1 MALNAA
7 LVGRSYPPTAPYLV
21 GREKVREF
29 ATAVGDTNP
38 ACFDVAAAQALGY
51 ADIVAPPTFAF
62 VVAYAGS
69 SKAALDPELGLDYT
83 RVVHGEQRFVFE
95 RPIVAG
101 DALVATA
108 RIEAIRAVAGND
120 IGIAE
125 SPRGYHIVVRRIGIA
140 DRGRELAHL
149 LATDDIRLR
158 GRITPPHEC
167 RIQGQRVSL

>member
-29 ATAVGDTNP
+29 ATAVGDTSP

-51 ADIVAPPTFAF
+51 PDIVAPPTFAF

-101 DALVATA
+101 DSLVAKAT
-108 RIEAIRAVAGND
+108 IEAIRAVAGND
-120 IGIAE
+120 ILTTRVDLDTEGGEHVATTYTVIVARGTAE
-125 SPRGYHIVVRRIGIA
+125 EPA
-140 DRGRELAHL
+140 
-149 LATDDIRLR
+149 
-158 GRITPPHEC
+158 
-167 RIQGQRVSL
+167 

>member
-51 ADIVAPPTFAF
+51 PDIVAPPTFAF

-69 SKAALDPELGLDYT
+69 SKAELDPELGLDYT

-101 DALVATA
+101 DSLVAKAT
-108 RIEAIRAVAGND
+108 IEAIRAVAGND
-120 IGIAE
+120 ILTTRVDLDTEDGEHVATTYTVIVARGTAE
-125 SPRGYHIVVRRIGIA
+125 ESA
-140 DRGRELAHL
+140 
-149 LATDDIRLR
+149 
-158 GRITPPHEC
+158 
-167 RIQGQRVSL
+167 